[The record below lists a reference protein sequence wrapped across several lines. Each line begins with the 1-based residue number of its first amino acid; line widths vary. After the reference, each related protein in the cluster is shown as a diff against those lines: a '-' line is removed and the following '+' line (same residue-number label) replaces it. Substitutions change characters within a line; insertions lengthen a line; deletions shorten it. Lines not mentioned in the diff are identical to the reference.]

1 MQAPSSGP
9 VECSPGVVGLLL
21 MDAIV
26 AYRMLVL
33 QCVVTHSHSN
43 AASTVSQRV
52 HGRRI
57 RRVVRV

>member
-1 MQAPSSGP
+1 
-9 VECSPGVVGLLL
+9 VERSPGVVGLLL

-43 AASTVSQRV
+43 AASTVGQRV